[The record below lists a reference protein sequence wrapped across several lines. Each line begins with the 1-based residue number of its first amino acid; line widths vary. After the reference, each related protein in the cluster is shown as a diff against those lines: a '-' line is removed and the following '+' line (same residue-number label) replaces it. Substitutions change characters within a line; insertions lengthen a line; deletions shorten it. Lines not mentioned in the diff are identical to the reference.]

1 MLPFIKNYALLRVVV
16 PYSCFWWRYGWNFN
30 FILLLPLLFVVS
42 YFFFSVT
49 LYIIDVILYS
59 VFCCNTVIRHKII
72 AAIDHNIIL
81 INCNSV
87 ASLYRKRY
95 TNAAPQFS
103 VIVLRPCWHSQ
114 QNSQSLRWS
123 VWRNVAF
130 FISLKRQNT
139 VFSVLAYFLYI
150 CWFSWNVNFSFYNK
164 KSTLSLLL
172 FFCLS

>member
-1 MLPFIKNYALLRVVV
+1 MLLCRTPAFD
-16 PYSCFWWRYGWNFN
+16 GDMGE
-30 FILLLPLLFVVS
+30 ILILFCC
-42 YFFFSVT
+42 YLCYLFFF
-49 LYIIDVILYS
+49 LGDIIHHWCYFVFC
-59 VFCCNTVIRHKII
+59 FCCNTVIRHKII